1 MRTFK
6 ICRPRALPFRLLLIA
21 AGALLLMAALAPR
34 ANAQSLIAYYNF
46 EDGVRGGPPDYTA
59 EPIAFVQAS
68 MVPGGARPY
77 AFPAAREAPGLTQN
91 VWPTDPD
98 LPRFGL
104 GLSRTSDHNNAA
116 FDIPLFSSQG
126 LFQNMTIS
134 FAISGLQNDGFN
146 SMNIRW
152 STDGGATF
160 ATFAT
165 HTILPGSQ
173 VFSDAVPSIV
183 NNQPNLVLELE
194 FNGGQSNGN
203 QVQNVIDN
211 VTVSGEIVVPEPT
224 TVAGGLLGVLG
235 LCWFQRRRIDSL
247 RALATGL
254 TRPFCSGRRV
264 ACGI

>member
-1 MRTFK
+1 MRALKT
-6 ICRPRALPFRLLLIA
+6 CRPRALPCRLLLIV
-21 AGALLLMAALAPR
+21 AGALLLMAALAPS
-34 ANAQSLIAYYNF
+34 ANAQSVIAYYNF

-98 LPRFGL
+98 PPVLGL
-104 GLSRTSDHNNAA
+104 GLSRSSEHNNAA

-146 SMNIRW
+146 SVNIRW

-165 HTILPGSQ
+165 HTILPGGQ

-183 NNQPNLVLELE
+183 NNKPLLVLELE

-203 QVQNVIDN
+203 NVQNVIDN
-211 VTVSGEIVVPEPT
+211 VTVSGTIIVPEPT
-224 TVAGGLLGVLG
+224 TVTGGLFGVLG
-235 LCWFQRRRIDSL
+235 LCWFQRRRLIRSV
-247 RALATGL
+247 RFWCT
-254 TRPFCSGRRV
+254 
-264 ACGI
+264 